1 MREFPIGCWDECYGA
16 DEGCGG
22 GAEMIEWCA
31 GTVRATWHGMLCF
44 LDVEAEVNE
53 DENEEE

>member
-1 MREFPIGCWDECYGA
+1 
-16 DEGCGG
+16 
-22 GAEMIEWCA
+22 MIEWCA